1 MFWFGSVWFAD
12 RSTDFMLKEA
22 KERPDLWLLLSILCV
37 IMLYPALDHGT
48 FRRLIMGA
56 VMFLPIIV
64 ATIRLSKLKGWLWP
78 SVGLML
84 ASVVLTGLG
93 MFIQAAALLGAKW
106 FVLAAF
112 FAVTAAALF
121 SYLRTATSISSDHL
135 YTAVSIYLLIGI
147 IWFAM
152 YNAID
157 ILTPGSIVRN
167 SSVMTDRST
176 ELLYFSLITLS
187 TVGYGDVVPVNPEV
201 RMLAALEGII
211 GVLYVAIMVALLV
224 SSYKRPIDV

>member
-1 MFWFGSVWFAD
+1 
-12 RSTDFMLKEA
+12 MLKEA
-22 KERPDLWLLLSILCV
+22 NERPDLWLLLSLLFV

-48 FRRLIMGA
+48 FRRLILGG
-56 VMFLPIIV
+56 VMFLPILV
-64 ATIRLSKLKGWLWP
+64 ATVRLSRLKGWLWP
-78 SVGLML
+78 SVALML
-84 ASVVLTGLG
+84 GALILTIAGMLVHVPIILG
-93 MFIQAAALLGAKW
+93 IKW

-112 FAVTAAALF
+112 FALTAAGLF
-121 SYLRTATSISSDHL
+121 SYLRSASSISNHHL

-167 SSVMTDRST
+167 NALITDRST

-187 TVGYGDVVPVNPEV
+187 TVGYGDVVPVQPEV

-211 GVLYVAIMVALLV
+211 GVLYIAIMVAILV
-224 SSYKRPIDV
+224 SSYKRPVDSR